1 MSIPSSARTFTAS
14 GFTPAASDPA
24 LWTRTASPKR
34 ARASPSAIWL
44 RAEFADAEEEDVRRT
59 ARVPSRR
66 GGPSAASSNQP
77 RVRLHAAQTESMT
90 GTSTR
95 TPTVVARAAPEPG
108 PKSAIEVATASSK
121 KLLAPM
127 SEPGAAT
134 ACRTPAS
141 FMRP

>member
-1 MSIPSSARTFTAS
+1 MSIPSSASACTAS

-44 RAEFADAEEEDVRRT
+44 RAEFATQRKRSPGVFMRASCGQRRCSPVR
-59 ARVPSRR
+59 P
-66 GGPSAASSNQP
+66 NQC
-77 RVRLHAAQTESMT
+77 RVRLQTAQTESIT

-95 TPTVVARAAPEPG
+95 TPTTVASAAPEPG
-108 PKSAIEVATASSK
+108 PKSAIAVATASSK

-127 SEPGAAT
+127 SAPGAAT
-134 ACRTPAS
+134 ACGTFRS
-141 FMRP
+141 FIRP